1 MKKILLFVLL
11 CTCSL
16 VLQAQTTFF
25 DVDGIRYMIED
36 DHAVIARQDRE
47 LTGDFMIPATVTYG
61 NTEYSVTR
69 LMSPYDSESGG
80 GGAFQE
86 CKITSISLPTSIT
99 EIPNNTFSAC
109 KQLSSVT
116 LLGPVTRIGS
126 AAFRECEA
134 LTAIDLPDDVTEMG
148 GQAFYE
154 SGLTQ
159 FKIPAGVTRLNDWVF
174 LNTKITYLEIPASVT
189 SIGISVL
196 ATDKTDEQGQPLRRT
211 VKMFQ
216 RDCRLIEIPN
226 PDTFGDLTT
235 IDLLV
240 PKGGKVVYQEYFPW
254 MNMHSI
260 TEYGE
265 YTGEVLVPDQRHVTI
280 DGIRYMLK
288 DGEAYVDIQPETLS
302 GDITIPGEVTYVNT
316 EYPVKTIMGCYADWL
331 GGAFSDTQV
340 TKVTLPNSI
349 KYIGSEAFRGS
360 QYLQEVVLN
369 EGLTEIGER
378 AFMEC
383 PELTTINIPS
393 TITVLPRKIF
403 RDCPKLKTLTLPEGI
418 TNLEIEALYKSGI
431 ETLTIPSTCTSL
443 GSCSLYLPY
452 LKTLIMKVKEPT
464 DIVNLGGYHLETMNC
479 AVFADYFLPNYEVVR
494 EFLSN
499 VDVIVPLGCAESYK
513 EQDPWFYCHSI
524 TEVGEDYYQPK
535 TISFNI
541 DGINYILKENT
552 VEGQDEPVRTATIG
566 QQNPK
571 LLSGDIVIPEKVSYA
586 NKEYDVTDIFTSI
599 LDFYQD
605 DGESSGAGAF
615 QECAIT
621 SICLP
626 ATIKTIPTKTFY
638 GCQQLKSVTLPEGI
652 TTIKAGAFENCSS
665 LEEIYL
671 PETITYMGGN
681 SIFRNCTS
689 LKKVNIPNQITSLS
703 GELFRNS
710 GIETFIIPQNITSIG
725 WACFAFTHLKN
736 IKICHK
742 SYSDGSISFPEDIFS
757 DISGITLIV
766 PEGTKASLYSQV
778 YPWKDFENIIE
789 YSDQNDEHQYNAY
802 RVEFEEEA
810 EEETPA
816 EARTR
821 APEENNAKVTI
832 GFTPSGVAPELP
844 TEIEKDGKKYTIVY
858 KEALTTMPANDVV
871 LKVVLKGIKSIT
883 LGKAQTTYC
892 YDQPLNFAG
901 VSGIRAYVA
910 SGFNPTT
917 GTLLLMH
924 VDEVPANTGLLL
936 RGTAGDTYEIPIADT
951 DFYYLNMLKGVLT
964 GVTLPTQSDGYKNY
978 FLKDGVF
985 RLSDGTATV
994 GANKAYLQL
1003 PVSTA
1008 SVTSVINETPVSI
1021 PLAKAQTTYCCDQPL
1036 NFAGVSGIRAY
1047 VASGFNPTTGTLLL
1061 MHIDEVPANTG
1072 ILLRGTAGVTYE
1084 IPVVDTD
1091 FYYLNM
1097 LKGVLTGVTLPT
1109 QSDGYKN
1116 YFLKDG
1122 VFRLSDGT
1130 ATVGANKAYLQLPV
1144 STANARG
1151 VIYYETDDGY
1161 TGVLD
1166 VMEDLPES
1174 DDVYYNLNGQRIDNP
1189 KKKGLYIQKGRKVV
1203 IK

>member
-11 CTCSL
+11 CICSL

-25 DVDGIRYMIED
+25 NVDDIRYMIED

-47 LTGDFMIPATVTYG
+47 LTGDIVIPATVTYG

-69 LMSPYDSESGG
+69 LMSPDDSESGG

-86 CKITSISLPTSIT
+86 CKITGISLPASIT
-99 EIPNNTFSAC
+99 EIPNNTFFAC

-134 LTAIDLPDDVTEMG
+134 LTAIDLPEEVTEMG
-148 GQAFYE
+148 GQAFFE

-159 FKIPAGVTRLNDWVF
+159 FKIPARVTRLNDWVF

-196 ATDKTDEQGQPLRRT
+196 ATDKTDKQGQPLIRT

-216 RDCRLIEIPN
+216 RDCRLIEILN

-235 IDLLV
+235 IDLQV
-240 PKGGKVVYQEYFPW
+240 PAGGKVVYQEYFPW

-260 TEYGE
+260 TEYGVD
-265 YTGEVLVPDQRHVTI
+265 TGVELVPDQRHVTI

-302 GDITIPGEVTYVNT
+302 GDITIPGEVTYDNT

-349 KYIGSEAFRGS
+349 KNIGSEAFRGS
-360 QYLQEVVLN
+360 PYLQEVVLN

-418 TNLEIEALYKSGI
+418 TNLEGEALFNSGI

-464 DIVNLGGYHLETMNC
+464 DIVNTGVSYLETMNC
-479 AVFADYFLPNYEVVR
+479 SVFADDIFPNNEVVR

-513 EQDPWFYCHSI
+513 MQDPWFYCHSI
-524 TEVGEDYYQPK
+524 TEEGEDYYQPK
-535 TISFNI
+535 TISVNI
-541 DGINYILKENT
+541 DRINYILKENT

-566 QQNPK
+566 QQNPN

-586 NKEYDVTDIFTSI
+586 NKKYDVTDIFTSI
-599 LDFYQD
+599 IDFHGD
-605 DGESSGAGAF
+605 AHGISSGAGAF

-621 SICLP
+621 SISLP

-652 TTIKAGAFENCSS
+652 TTIMTGAFANCSS

-671 PETITYMGGN
+671 PETITDMGGDY
-681 SIFRNCTS
+681 IFRNCTS
-689 LKKVNIPNQITSLS
+689 LKKVNIPNQVTSLS
-703 GELFRNS
+703 DELFMNS

-736 IKICHK
+736 IKICHE
-742 SYSDGSISFPEDIFS
+742 SYSDGSFSFPEDIFS

-816 EARTR
+816 GVRTR

-844 TEIEKDGKKYTIVY
+844 TEIEKDGKKYSVTY
-858 KEALTTMPANDVV
+858 KETLTTMPANDVV
-871 LKVVLKGIKSIT
+871 LKVALTLVAEKGDANGDGTVNVNDVLCVI
-883 LGKAQTTYC
+883 
-892 YDQPLNFAG
+892 D
-901 VSGIRAYVA
+901 
-910 SGFNPTT
+910 
-917 GTLLLMH
+917 
-924 VDEVPANTGLLL
+924 
-936 RGTAGDTYEIPIADT
+936 
-951 DFYYLNMLKGVLT
+951 
-964 GVTLPTQSDGYKNY
+964 Y
-978 FLKDGVF
+978 FLDKNPSPFNFINADVNE
-985 RLSDGTATV
+985 DGTV
-994 GANKAYLQL
+994 NVNDVL
-1003 PVSTA
+1003 
-1008 SVTSVINETPVSI
+1008 
-1021 PLAKAQTTYCCDQPL
+1021 
-1036 NFAGVSGIRAY
+1036 GI
-1047 VASGFNPTTGTLLL
+1047 
-1061 MHIDEVPANTG
+1061 ID
-1072 ILLRGTAGVTYE
+1072 I
-1084 IPVVDTD
+1084 I
-1091 FYYLNM
+1091 
-1097 LKGVLTGVTLPT
+1097 
-1109 QSDGYKN
+1109 
-1116 YFLKDG
+1116 
-1122 VFRLSDGT
+1122 
-1130 ATVGANKAYLQLPV
+1130 
-1144 STANARG
+1144 
-1151 VIYYETDDGY
+1151 IH
-1161 TGVLD
+1161 
-1166 VMEDLPES
+1166 
-1174 DDVYYNLNGQRIDNP
+1174 
-1189 KKKGLYIQKGRKVV
+1189 
-1203 IK
+1203 